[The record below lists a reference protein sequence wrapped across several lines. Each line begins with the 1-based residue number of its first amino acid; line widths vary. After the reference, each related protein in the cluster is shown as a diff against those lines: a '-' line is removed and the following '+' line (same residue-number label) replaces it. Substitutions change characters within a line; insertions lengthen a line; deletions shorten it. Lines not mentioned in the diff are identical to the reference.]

1 MPYKPVACAYVRKD
15 GHLPGSVGRGD
26 TVWFT
31 RLVCQPSQS
40 EKKLHHIMGTCSEA
54 RRLKERFH
62 KYRMSLKKKADL
74 AKEHQAE
81 IQMVLFR
88 KGVLY
93 DIPGDRREESRKTLS
108 SRSKH
113 IPLKASRRHHFTFV
127 EPAALRPSQ
136 LSATTANPI
145 QDSRMLRP
153 VESLAGRRRGSE
165 VSSVRRNVVT
175 ELAFEGRGEQPS
187 HLTS

>member
-88 KGVLY
+88 KDVLY
-93 DIPGDRREESRKTLS
+93 DIPGDRREVS
-108 SRSKH
+108 SRQKDA
-113 IPLKASRRHHFTFV
+113 PRG
-127 EPAALRPSQ
+127 LRNG
-136 LSATTANPI
+136 LC
-145 QDSRMLRP
+145 
-153 VESLAGRRRGSE
+153 
-165 VSSVRRNVVT
+165 
-175 ELAFEGRGEQPS
+175 
-187 HLTS
+187 